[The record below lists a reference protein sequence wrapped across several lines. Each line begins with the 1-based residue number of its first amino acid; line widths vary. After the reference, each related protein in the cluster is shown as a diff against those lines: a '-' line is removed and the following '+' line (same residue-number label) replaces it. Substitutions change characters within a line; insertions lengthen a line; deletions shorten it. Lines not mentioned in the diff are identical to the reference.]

1 MSIYLLNK
9 LLEGNITMTK
19 KQNCKP
25 QKNYISFSTSAKF
38 ALSGIIITLI
48 LCVTL
53 FILTL
58 MGGITFSKEDLRNIS
73 ETIINVLFV
82 LAALEV
88 AIFSIPLLDK
98 DKLPQGKE
106 VLLSLLGRT
115 AVIVIGAIFL
125 YIYSYIPL
133 SFQLLDG
140 IFATLIFNYLIISVL
155 RYLSFIMTIFNVQ
168 NNS

>member
-1 MSIYLLNK
+1 
-9 LLEGNITMTK
+9 
-19 KQNCKP
+19 
-25 QKNYISFSTSAKF
+25 
-38 ALSGIIITLI
+38 
-48 LCVTL
+48 
-53 FILTL
+53 